1 MNTSF
6 VLPIPPKLQTLP
18 GSLPIEGAIR
28 IELREGIPIFRASS
42 VVQNRIEQLLD
53 KHQDTSLTSEEEKE
67 LDAYEEIDDY
77 LSFVNRMIR
86 NVCLTQS

>member
-1 MNTSF
+1 MNTPF

-28 IELREGIPIFRASS
+28 IELREGIPIFQASS

-53 KHQDTSLTSEEEKE
+53 KQQDTSLTLEEEKE

>member
-1 MNTSF
+1 MNTPF

-53 KHQDTSLTSEEEKE
+53 KQQVTSLTLEEEKE